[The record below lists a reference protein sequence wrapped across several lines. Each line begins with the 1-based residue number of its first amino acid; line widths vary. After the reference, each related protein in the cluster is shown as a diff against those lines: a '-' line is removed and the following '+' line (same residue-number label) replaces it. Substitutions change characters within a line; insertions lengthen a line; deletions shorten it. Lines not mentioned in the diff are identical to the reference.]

1 MGFEEAS
8 PIQAK
13 SIPVQLEGVDMS
25 LVTRSKDASLLTES
39 KRMEI
44 EQFHAI
50 TQVYR
55 NRFFGV

>member
-1 MGFEEAS
+1 
-8 PIQAK
+8 
-13 SIPVQLEGVDMS
+13 MS

-44 EQFHAI
+44 EQVHAI